1 MKRRLLFNT
10 ALLTAASLLMSG
22 IAMLFRAWLAGRI
35 GTAGIGLYQLV
46 MSVMNLGA
54 TFAISGIRFAATRLV
69 AEELGLSRQG
79 SIRAAMG
86 RCLAYG
92 LFFGTAAAVILW
104 ELADTVGVRWIGDA
118 RTVRS
123 LRLASLSMPC
133 ISLSAALTGYFTACG
148 RIWKPT
154 LIHLTEQL
162 CTIALAAVFLAGTPA
177 GNLEKSCAAV
187 TLGQLAADVLSLG
200 LMLLAYVLDRRRH
213 YESKP
218 EELRLTARMLRIA
231 LPLALAAYAR
241 SALTTL
247 QHLMV
252 PRGLKSSGLSADR
265 ALSGYGVIQG
275 MAMPVIYF
283 PACMVAALA
292 DLMVPELTAAQV
304 KGDAAGIRHAAG
316 ELLRMTLLFSLAAA
330 LFLLLTAEAVGMLL
344 YGNREAVDAIR
355 LLAPLIPVI
364 YTDMSV
370 DGCLRGLGQ
379 QVWSMGINIFD
390 ALIGLILVQLLL
402 PKYALR
408 AYLGIL
414 YLTEL
419 VNLALSVGRLKAVI
433 PPAA

>member
-1 MKRRLLFNT
+1 
-10 ALLTAASLLMSG
+10 
-22 IAMLFRAWLAGRI
+22 
-35 GTAGIGLYQLV
+35 
-46 MSVMNLGA
+46 
-54 TFAISGIRFAATRLV
+54 
-69 AEELGLSRQG
+69 
-79 SIRAAMG
+79 
-86 RCLAYG
+86 
-92 LFFGTAAAVILW
+92 
-104 ELADTVGVRWIGDA
+104 
-118 RTVRS
+118 
-123 LRLASLSMPC
+123 
-133 ISLSAALTGYFTACG
+133 
-148 RIWKPT
+148 
-154 LIHLTEQL
+154 
-162 CTIALAAVFLAGTPA
+162 
-177 GNLEKSCAAV
+177 
-187 TLGQLAADVLSLG
+187 
-200 LMLLAYVLDRRRH
+200 MLLAYVLDRRRH